1 MAGLVTL
8 TPQQFAAHPAS
19 RKPGATYQSYL
30 RFVAKRRGAK
40 LATAAADSLA
50 PTPEPVLRQQT
61 TEAVR
66 AQIDPI
72 IREITGSTDR
82 AAKGVESLTDTY
94 AARLVPFEGAAK
106 ERYGRAAEAT
116 AGVATALADR
126 LAGRGAE
133 EGASL
138 KQKLAQIGAPD
149 RLTQEVAGGAQAFAT
164 GVANAGFGVDSA
176 ALDEIIGH
184 GVTAE
189 DFAGSLPGIAR
200 IAGVRA
206 VGDVQRQG
214 QKQIGEVRGKIPGLV
229 AELMESAR
237 DREVNKGIARLGL
250 QKTKVKTAADQA
262 AAAYESTKPDA
273 SLSNTLGYLVD
284 SNGVPILD
292 GSGQPIP
299 TQGNLDD
306 QAAKANDLAEARA
319 AAVKNRTG
327 ALTAAKTKARELARE
342 LKKGRDTGKTAY
354 GKPVRDAVPTAEAT
368 RLILAEL
375 APSLA
380 QYGVKPGTK
389 LWTEVRNAVLDAI
402 IDAGFQVGAT
412 NPTKVTPGR
421 EGPADKPRG

>member
-19 RKPGATYQSYL
+19 KKPGATYESYL

-40 LATAAADSLA
+40 LASAATDPLA

-82 AAKGVESLTDTY
+82 AARGVESLTDTY
-94 AARLVPFEGAAK
+94 ASRLAPFEDAAK

-116 AGVATALADR
+116 AGVAEALANR
-126 LAGRGAE
+126 LQGRGAE
-133 EGASL
+133 EGAGL
-138 KQKLAQIGAPD
+138 RQKLAQIGAPD
-149 RLTQEVAGGAQAFAT
+149 RLTQEVAGGAQGFAA
-164 GVANAGFGVDSA
+164 GAANAGFGIDSA

-184 GVTAE
+184 GATAE

-206 VGDVQRQG
+206 VGDVRRQG
-214 QKQIGEVRGKIPGLV
+214 QQQIGEVRGKIPGLV
-229 AELMESAR
+229 GELMEGAR
-237 DREVNKGIARLGL
+237 DREVNKAIARLGL
-250 QKTKVKTAADQA
+250 EETKVKTAADQA
-262 AAAYESTKPDA
+262 QAAYEATKPDS

-284 SNGVPILD
+284 SNGVPIL
-292 GSGQPIP
+292 SEAGQPIP

-306 QAAKANDLAEARA
+306 QAAKAKDRADARA

-327 ALTAAKTKARELARE
+327 ALTAAKTKARELART
-342 LKKGRDTGKTAY
+342 LKQGRDTGKTAY
-354 GKPVRDAVPTAEAT
+354 GKPVKEQIPTAEAT

-389 LWTEVRNAVLDAI
+389 LWTEVRNAVLDAV
-402 IDAGFQVGAT
+402 IDAGFQVGAK